1 MNEQKNSS
9 TGFNRTF
16 AMRTFVVQMSKF
28 YSIIDIEAT
37 GGNSKI
43 GRVTEIAIY
52 VYDGKEIVKEYN
64 TLVNPERKIPIYVQK
79 LTGIT
84 DKMAAEAPVFSEI
97 ADEVAAV
104 LKGTCFVAHNVK
116 SDYSF
121 IKDEL
126 LKAGI
131 EFESERLCTLEL
143 SKTLIPEASHHG
155 LGKICLHLDIDVP
168 NRHRAS
174 GDALAT
180 VKLFQHLQKID
191 SQNRIQKLIRL

>member
-1 MNEQKNSS
+1 MCI
-9 TGFNRTF
+9 F
-16 AMRTFVVQMSKF
+16 AILMSKF

-43 GRVTEIAIY
+43 GRITEVAIY
-52 VYDGKEIVKEYN
+52 LYDGKDIVKEYN
-64 TLVNPERKIPIYVQK
+64 TLVNPERSIPIYVQR

-84 DKMAAEAPVFSEI
+84 DKMVSKAPLF
-97 ADEVAAV
+97 AEVADDIDTF
-104 LKGTCFVAHNVK
+104 LNGSCFVAHNVK

-126 LKAGI
+126 QRAGI
-131 EFESERLCTLEL
+131 EYKSEHLCTLEL

-155 LGKICLHLDIDVP
+155 LDKICKHLEIELP

-180 VKLFQHLQKID
+180 VKLFQYLQRVDKTDKI
-191 SQNRIQKLIRL
+191 QRLIRKA

>member
-1 MNEQKNSS
+1 MCI
-9 TGFNRTF
+9 F
-16 AMRTFVVQMSKF
+16 APEMSKF

-43 GRVTEIAIY
+43 GRITEVAIY
-52 VYDGKEIVKEYN
+52 LYDGKEIVKEYN
-64 TLVNPERKIPIYVQK
+64 TLVNPERSIPIYVQR

-84 DKMAAEAPVFSEI
+84 DKMVAKAPLF
-97 ADEVAAV
+97 AEVADDIASF
-104 LKGTCFVAHNVK
+104 LNGSCFVAHNVK

-126 LKAGI
+126 QKAGI
-131 EFESERLCTLEL
+131 AYKSEHLCTLEL

-155 LGKICLHLDIDVP
+155 LGKICKHLEIEVP

-180 VKLFQHLQKID
+180 VKLFQYLQRVDKTDKI
-191 SQNRIQKLIRL
+191 QRLIRKA

>member
-1 MNEQKNSS
+1 MALCI
-9 TGFNRTF
+9 F
-16 AMRTFVVQMSKF
+16 APEMSKF

-43 GRVTEIAIY
+43 GRITEVAIY
-52 VYDGKEIVKEYN
+52 LYDGREIVKEYN
-64 TLVNPERKIPIYVQK
+64 TLVNPERSIPIYVQR

-84 DKMAAEAPVFSEI
+84 DKMVATAPLFADVADDI
-97 ADEVAAV
+97 ADF
-104 LKGTCFVAHNVK
+104 LNGSCFVAHNVK

-126 LKAGI
+126 QKAGI
-131 EFESERLCTLEL
+131 EFTSESLCTLEL

-155 LGKICLHLDIDVP
+155 LGKICKHLEIEVP

-180 VKLFQHLQKID
+180 VKLFQYLQSVDSADKI
-191 SQNRIQKLIRL
+191 QRLIRKA

>member
-1 MNEQKNSS
+1 MC
-9 TGFNRTF
+9 TF
-16 AMRTFVVQMSKF
+16 GHEMSKF

-43 GRVTEIAIY
+43 GRITEVAIY
-52 VYDGKEIVKEYN
+52 LYDGNEIVKEYN
-64 TLVNPERKIPIYVQK
+64 TLVNPERSIPIYVQR

-84 DKMAAEAPVFSEI
+84 DRMVATAPVFADVADDI
-97 ADEVAAV
+97 ATF
-104 LKGTCFVAHNVK
+104 LNGSCFVAHNVK

-126 LKAGI
+126 EKAGI
-131 EFESERLCTLEL
+131 EFKSEQLCTLEL

-155 LGKICLHLDIDVP
+155 LGKICKHLEIEVP
-168 NRHRAS
+168 NRHRAT

-180 VKLFQHLQKID
+180 VKLFQHMQGIDKTNKI
-191 SQNRIQKLIRL
+191 QRLIRKA

>member
-1 MNEQKNSS
+1 MC
-9 TGFNRTF
+9 TF
-16 AMRTFVVQMSKF
+16 AHEMSKF

-43 GRVTEIAIY
+43 GKITEVAIY
-52 VYDGKEIVKEYN
+52 LYDGEKIVKEYN
-64 TLVNPERKIPIYVQK
+64 TLVNPERHIPSYVQR

-84 DKMAAEAPVFSEI
+84 DKMVSTAPVFADVADDI
-97 ADEVAAV
+97 ASF
-104 LKGTCFVAHNVK
+104 LNGSCFVAHNVK

-126 LKAGI
+126 FKAGV
-131 EFESERLCTLEL
+131 EYHSERLCTLEL
-143 SKTLIPEASHHG
+143 AKTLIPETSHHG
-155 LGKICLHLDIDVP
+155 LGKICKYLEIEVP

-180 VKLFQHLQKID
+180 VKLFQHLQEIDTTGKIE
-191 SQNRIQKLIRL
+191 KLIRKA

>member
-1 MNEQKNSS
+1 MCI
-9 TGFNRTF
+9 F
-16 AMRTFVVQMSKF
+16 AILMSKF

-43 GRVTEIAIY
+43 GRITEVAIY
-52 VYDGKEIVKEYN
+52 LYDGKDIVKEYN
-64 TLVNPERKIPIYVQK
+64 TLVNPERSIPIYVQR

-84 DKMAAEAPVFSEI
+84 DKMVSKAPLF
-97 ADEVAAV
+97 AEVADDIATF
-104 LKGTCFVAHNVK
+104 LNGSCFVAHNVK

-126 LKAGI
+126 QRAGI
-131 EFESERLCTLEL
+131 EYISEHLCTLEL

-155 LGKICLHLDIDVP
+155 LDKICKHLGIELP

-180 VKLFQHLQKID
+180 VKLFQYLQRVDKTDKI
-191 SQNRIQKLIRL
+191 QRLIRKA